1 VDLQLAHLKTL
12 EAVARHGSFSRAAA
26 ELHLTQPAVSMHVR
40 QLEERLGL
48 SLLDRIGKRAF
59 PTRAGEVLLAHAARA
74 LGELEA
80 GVAMVQRLRGIVA
93 GRVRIGTSASIS
105 IYLLPPVLRRV
116 RARHPEV
123 ELVVVTGNAPD
134 IARAVVANTLDVGI
148 VSLPVRDRELTVLPI
163 YRDELVAIAPPQGGW
178 RRRRTIG
185 AAELAR
191 EALILFEQ
199 GSTQRRV
206 VEGWFHRAGVSP
218 GHPMELGNTE
228 AIKQLVGAG
237 LGLSVGSWFAVR
249 ADARAGRLAALR
261 LVPRLVHQ
269 RGVILRKDKPRTPAL
284 SAFLDAVQ
292 RTMRGPTR

>member
-1 VDLQLAHLKTL
+1 VDLQLTHVRTL

-26 ELHLTQPAVSMHVR
+26 ELRLTQPAVSMHVR

-48 SLLDRIGKRAF
+48 PLLDRVGKRAF
-59 PTRAGEVLLAHAARA
+59 PTRAGEVLLDHAARA

-105 IYLLPPVLRRV
+105 IYLLPVVLRRV

-134 IARAVVANTLDVGI
+134 IARSVVANTLDVGL
-148 VSLPVRDRELTVLPI
+148 VSLPVRDRELTVLPF
-163 YRDELVAIAPPQGGW
+163 YRDELVAIAPAQGPW
-178 RRRRTIG
+178 RRKRTIG

-191 EALILFEQ
+191 ETLILFEQ

-218 GHPMELGNTE
+218 GHAMELGSTE

-237 LGLSVGSWFAVR
+237 LGLSIGSWFAVR
-249 ADARAGRLAALR
+249 ADARSGRLAVMR
-261 LVPRLVHQ
+261 LTPPLVHQ
-269 RGVILRKDKPRTPAL
+269 RGIILRRDKPRTPAL
-284 SAFLDAVQ
+284 AAFLDALGGA
-292 RTMRGPTR
+292 MRVSTK